1 MTILII
7 SAVLTFVVGVLIL
20 GPFSIAGGRL
30 HVRAY
35 SADESRRRALLRQ
48 LRDLDDDLEAGK
60 LTRADYDRLRG
71 PVERQAASLLHARAA
86 DQKAADPK
94 AADSKVVDSRAVDSR
109 AVDSK
114 AVDPKSP
121 PTKADRPA
129 VAGSGTAVA
138 GSATEAAAAAA
149 VAERRDGSTSGR
161 WRRRTVLLVALVGS
175 AAAVTVLLVG
185 AVSGRTPGQTIT
197 GNSAPGVN
205 ALGGQPGGTAPA
217 PSGSTGAGGSPAG
230 GAQSAKNGPTAAQVA
245 AVAAAENQVKQ
256 NPKSVDAHLN
266 LASAMASAGAG
277 QQAAVEYLAVLR
289 LDPSNPEANTNMA
302 LLAFEIGQTAE
313 GKAMVDRVLQA
324 DPKYAEALYVRGLID
339 LMGLRKPKAAEH
351 DLNAY
356 LTVAPFGSHRT
367 AAVTLLALAKSQA
380 AK

>member
-7 SAVLTFVVGVLIL
+7 SAVLTFAVGVLIL
-20 GPFSIAGGRL
+20 GPFSITGGRL
-30 HVRAY
+30 HVRAHN
-35 SADESRRRALLRQ
+35 ADESRRRALLRQ

-60 LTRADYDRLRG
+60 LTRADFDRLRG
-71 PVERQAASLLHARAA
+71 PVEREAASLLHARAA
-86 DQKAADPK
+86 DQQAADPK
-94 AADSKVVDSRAVDSR
+94 AADSKA
-109 AVDSK
+109 ADSK
-114 AVDPKSP
+114 AADPKSP

-129 VAGSGTAVA
+129 AAGSGTAAA
-138 GSATEAAAAAA
+138 GSGTEAAAAAA
-149 VAERRDGSTSGR
+149 VAERRDGRTSGR
-161 WRRRTVLLVALVGS
+161 WRRRTVLLVALAGS

-205 ALGGQPGGTAPA
+205 VLGGQPGGTAPA
-217 PSGSTGAGGSPAG
+217 PSGSTAAG
-230 GAQSAKNGPTAAQVA
+230 GAAAGGTQSGKNGPTAAQLA

-266 LASAMASAGAG
+266 LANAMASAGAG

-289 LDPSNPEANTNMA
+289 LDPANPEANTNMA

-367 AAVTLLALAKSQA
+367 AAVTLLALARSQA